1 MRLQSRAHSAHTSK
15 IETNDLWNAHHSSD
29 KSHVRQ
35 KHAKTTRCSAN
46 IFSSIENSIISLST
60 KADLSSIV
68 RAAWH
73 AVTNPGPRRVCAQ
86 RCRFVGPCCD
96 EESISRCAFG
106 RDGKSTGVASRFGNT
121 SSRQS
126 SSVGKPTEA
135 AGARKSG
142 ERDGRSRP
150 RQARAYQTALLRT
163 NRRISDP
170 ISQAVEDDLRKPR

>member
-1 MRLQSRAHSAHTSK
+1 MQRKYL
-15 IETNDLWNAHHSSD
+15 
-29 KSHVRQ
+29 Q
-35 KHAKTTRCSAN
+35 KHREFYH
-46 IFSSIENSIISLST
+46 FSST

-73 AVTNPGPRRVCAQ
+73 AVTNPGPRRVCPQ
-86 RCRFVGPCCD
+86 LFRFADP
-96 EESISRCAFG
+96 
-106 RDGKSTGVASRFGNT
+106 SRFGNT
-121 SSRQS
+121 SRRQS
-126 SSVGKPTEA
+126 SPVGKPTEA